1 MIGEQHGHAGVPCI
15 GRRLVAT
22 GATAVTAFIALNIGF
37 AATLALSF
45 MLLAFN
51 AVTRLPHGVALCSLI
66 A

>member
-1 MIGEQHGHAGVPCI
+1 
-15 GRRLVAT
+15 LVAT
-22 GATAVTAFIALNIGF
+22 GATAVAAFIALNIGF